1 MTRIAPYAAIAL
13 LSLASAFGQELPRQA
28 PEEIIH
34 FAGGKTAK
42 VSDYEGKVV
51 LVAFILTGCSHCQHT
66 VGILNGIQTDLGK
79 RGFQAVGLAVN
90 EDAPERLA
98 EFYDKFKPAFPVGY
112 CPAGDLPGF
121 LQPPPGQRPLAPLL
135 AFLDRKG
142 MIRFEVTGSD
152 SSFFDDQEA
161 DHIRAEV
168 LKLLAEP
175 GPAHARK
182 ASRTTH

>member
-1 MTRIAPYAAIAL
+1 MIRMARVVAIAL
-13 LSLASAFGQELPRQA
+13 VSLAPVFAQELPRQA

-34 FAGGKTAK
+34 FTGGKTAK

-79 RGFQAVGLAVN
+79 RGLQIVGLAVN
-90 EDAPERLA
+90 EDAPARLA
-98 EFYDKFKPAFPVGY
+98 QFYDKFKPTFPVGY
-112 CPAGDLPGF
+112 CSAGDLPGF

-142 MIRFEVTGSD
+142 MIRFEITGSD
-152 SSFFDDQEA
+152 PNFFNDQEG

-175 GPAHARK
+175 GPSHARK
-182 ASRTTH
+182 ARP

>member
-1 MTRIAPYAAIAL
+1 MARVVAIAL
-13 LSLASAFGQELPRQA
+13 VSLAPVFAQELPRQA

-34 FAGGKTAK
+34 FTGGKTAK

-79 RGFQAVGLAVN
+79 RGLQIVGLAVN
-90 EDAPERLA
+90 EDAPARLA
-98 EFYDKFKPAFPVGY
+98 QFYDKFKPTFPVGY
-112 CPAGDLPGF
+112 CSAGDLPGF

-142 MIRFEVTGSD
+142 MIRFEITGSD
-152 SSFFDDQEA
+152 PNFFNDQEG

-175 GPAHARK
+175 GPSHARK
-182 ASRTTH
+182 ARP

>member
-1 MTRIAPYAAIAL
+1 MTRIALFAVTAL
-13 LSLASAFGQELPRQA
+13 LSLASAFAQELPRQG

-34 FAGGKTAK
+34 FADGKTAK
-42 VSDYEGKVV
+42 VSDYTGKVV

-90 EDAPERLA
+90 EDAPARLA
-98 EFYDKFKPAFPVGY
+98 EFYDKFKPTFPVGY

-152 SSFFDDQEA
+152 SSFFNDQES

-175 GPAHARK
+175 RPAHARK
-182 ASRTTH
+182 STP

>member
-1 MTRIAPYAAIAL
+1 MIRMARVVAIAL
-13 LSLASAFGQELPRQA
+13 VSLAPVFAQELPRQA

-34 FAGGKTAK
+34 FTGGKTAK

-66 VGILNGIQTDLGK
+66 VGIMNGIQTDLGK
-79 RGFQAVGLAVN
+79 RGLQIVGLAVN
-90 EDAPERLA
+90 EDAPARLA
-98 EFYDKFKPAFPVGY
+98 QFYDKFKPTFPVGY
-112 CPAGDLPGF
+112 CSAGDLPGF

-142 MIRFEVTGSD
+142 MIRFEITGSD
-152 SSFFDDQEA
+152 PNFFNDQEG

-175 GPAHARK
+175 GPSHARK
-182 ASRTTH
+182 ARP